1 MSKLAIVT
9 TTLLAIS
16 PGGFD
21 KGRRSENLTSEARNR

>member
-16 PGGFD
+16 PERLDEGWRF
-21 KGRRSENLTSEARNR
+21 ENLVPEARDR